1 MRISRLLWLLLM
13 LVPATTF
20 ATPRPYEIIYIDGQ
34 QWWVKGW
41 WPLDYIDSIHFADF
55 DSRLPD
61 DRVRSTGNWGGYAC
75 FWSLDGE
82 WLLLDSVKYEVW
94 DDKASES
101 NGKSHWEKLPQ
112 ATLREVFKDYCHE
125 GRIVASWYTHTLM
138 VGRGEMVYHDP
149 DHIDHHFES
158 EMLLEMKEGR
168 LTKRT
173 IYLNRVVV
181 EGFDIDNLTPE
192 QRVEFQ
198 QGFLPVLRRHPE
210 LDTVDRVYFTV
221 KRCTIDSLGHLT
233 VGEVLAHGR
242 GTQPIAAVLEQ
253 EFRQYLEG
261 IHPWKVW
268 HLNGEYFTPLRGEWM
283 MPFFL
288 EKKGEN

>member
-1 MRISRLLWLLLM
+1 M
-13 LVPATTF
+13 LVPSVAF

-149 DHIDHHFES
+149 DHIDNHFES

-168 LTKRT
+168 LAKRT
-173 IYLNRVVV
+173 IYRNRVVV
-181 EGFDIDNLTPE
+181 DGFDITQGQIE
-192 QRVEFQ
+192 QWYEFQ
-198 QGFLPVLRRHPE
+198 KGFAIILHRHHE
-210 LDTVDRVYFTV
+210 LDTVDKVYYTL
-221 KRCTIDSLGHLT
+221 RDCTIDSLGNLT
-233 VGEVLAHGR
+233 VGEVKVWGK
-242 GTQPIAAVLEQ
+242 GTQAIADVLVE
-253 EFRQYLEG
+253 EFRQYLVEKR
-261 IHPWKVW
+261 PWKVYFI
-268 HLNGEYFTPLRGEWM
+268 NGEYFTPLKHGWN
-283 MPFFL
+283 MPIFL
-288 EKKGEN
+288 KKWD